1 MPGHRKR
8 VPKPYRQVHQL
19 AFSPLLFQAAMAA
32 RKTGVLAAVHAS
44 RSEGLPPEEV
54 AARAGVSRYAARV
67 LLEGCLALELVAL
80 EDGRY
85 RITDA
90 GQLWLFDRMVNVN
103 ASFVQDV
110 CYAGA
115 SRLEDSLRTGRPAGL
130 SVFGPWSTIYEGLT
144 ELPPGVQDSWFA
156 FDHFYSDSAFPLVFP
171 RVFERSETGGG
182 DPDGSAGGAG
192 GRAPRGIE
200 SRPRRL
206 LDVGGNTGKWAL
218 YCLGHD
224 PDVEVTVLDHPGQLE
239 RLRGNAIAA
248 GLGARLHTVALD
260 LLDHGRAFPGGFDV
274 VWMSQL
280 LDCFGEPDIARL
292 LERGAAA
299 LAPGGRLRILEA
311 FWDRQ
316 ANEVG
321 ELILQGLSLYFS
333 CMANGTSRMYHSQDF
348 LDLIASVGL
357 RLESDEPIGTNHTLL
372 TCVTTGSQ

>member
-1 MPGHRKR
+1 MAGHRKR

-19 AFSPLLFQAAMAA
+19 AFSPLLFQAAMVA
-32 RKTGVLAAVHAS
+32 RSTGVLAAVHAAKA
-44 RSEGLPPEEV
+44 EGLAPAEV
-54 AARAGVSRYAARV
+54 AVRAGVTRYAARV

-90 GQLWLFDRMVNVN
+90 GQLWLFDRMVGVN
-103 ASFVQDV
+103 SRFVQDV

-115 SRLEDSLRTGRPAGL
+115 SRLDDSLRTGRPAGL
-130 SVFGPWSTIYEGLT
+130 AVFGPWPTIYEGLT

-171 RVFERSETGGG
+171 RVFE
-182 DPDGSAGGAG
+182 P
-192 GRAPRGIE
+192 
-200 SRPRRL
+200 RPRRL

-218 YCLGHD
+218 YCLRQD
-224 PDVEVTVLDHPGQLE
+224 PDVEVTVLDHPGQLD
-239 RLRGNAIAA
+239 RLRASAVAA
-248 GLGARLHTVALD
+248 GLDARLHTVPID
-260 LLDHGRAFPGGFDV
+260 LLDHGSAFPGGFDV

-348 LDLIASVGL
+348 LELIASVGL
-357 RLESDEPIGTNHTLL
+357 QLEADEPVGTSHTLL
-372 TCVTTGSQ
+372 TVNSR

>member
-32 RKTGVLAAVHAS
+32 RRTGVLAAVHAS
-44 RSEGLPPEEV
+44 RAEGVVPEEV

-80 EDGRY
+80 EGGRY
-85 RITDA
+85 RLTDA
-90 GQLWLFDRMVNVN
+90 GQLWLFDPMVNVN

-144 ELPPGVQDSWFA
+144 ALPPGVQDSWFA
-156 FDHFYSDSAFPLVFP
+156 FDHFYSDAAFPLVFP
-171 RVFERSETGGG
+171 RVFE
-182 DPDGSAGGAG
+182 P
-192 GRAPRGIE
+192 
-200 SRPRRL
+200 RPRRL

-218 YCLGHD
+218 YCLRRD
-224 PDVEVTVLDHPGQLE
+224 PDVEVAVLDHPGQLD
-239 RLRGNAIAA
+239 RLRHNAIAA
-248 GLGARLHTVALD
+248 GLEARLHTVPID

-299 LAPGGRLRILEA
+299 LAPGGRIHILEA

-348 LDLIASVGL
+348 LDLIASAGL
-357 RLESDEPIGTNHTLL
+357 QLESDEPIGTNHTLL
-372 TCVTTGSQ
+372 TCVTSGSP

>member
-1 MPGHRKR
+1 MLACSVVEFVMPGHRKR

-32 RKTGVLAAVHAS
+32 HKMGVLAAVHAS
-44 RSEGLPPEEV
+44 GSQGLSPGDV
-54 AARAGVSRYAARV
+54 AVRASVSRYAARV

-80 EDGRY
+80 EDRRY
-85 RITDA
+85 RITEA
-90 GQLWLFDRMVNVN
+90 GQLWLFDPMVNVN

-156 FDHFYSDSAFPLVFP
+156 FDHFYSDSVFPLVFP
-171 RVFERSETGGG
+171 RVFERSETGG
-182 DPDGSAGGAG
+182 S
-192 GRAPRGIE
+192 APRGIE
-200 SRPRRL
+200 GSALPRRL

-218 YCLGHD
+218 YCLRHD
-224 PDVEVTVLDHPGQLE
+224 PGVEVTVVDHPGQLD
-239 RLRGNAIAA
+239 RLRHNAIAA
-248 GLGARLHTVALD
+248 GLDARLSTVPLD

-280 LDCFGEPDIARL
+280 LDCFGEPDIVRL
-292 LERGAAA
+292 LERAAAA
-299 LAPGGRLRILEA
+299 LVPGGRLRILEA

-348 LDLIASVGL
+348 LDLIASTGL
-357 RLESDEPIGTNHTLL
+357 RLESDEPIGTSHTLL
-372 TCVTTGSQ
+372 TCVTTASP

>member
-44 RSEGLPPEEV
+44 RSEGVPPEEV

-80 EDGRY
+80 EDKRY

-90 GQLWLFDRMVNVN
+90 GQLWMFDPMVNVN

-156 FDHFYSDSAFPLVFP
+156 FDHFYSDSVFPLVFP
-171 RVFERSETGGG
+171 RVF
-182 DPDGSAGGAG
+182 
-192 GRAPRGIE
+192 E

-224 PDVEVTVLDHPGQLE
+224 PDVEVTVVDHPGQLA
-239 RLRGNAIAA
+239 RLRRGAIAA
-248 GLGARLHTVALD
+248 GVEARLHTVALD
-260 LLDHGRAFPGGFDV
+260 LLDHGRALPGGFDV

-348 LDLIASVGL
+348 LDLIASAGL
-357 RLESDEPIGTNHTLL
+357 RLESDEPIGTSHTLL